1 MGTKEPNRALYFTV
15 ALIVA
20 FVGVLAS
27 VVWVTSRGPDEADGT
42 TIAGILAFATP
53 TIAGILA
60 LLAAGNAD
68 TKATAAAKNAN
79 EAAEVSLDTNRKVNG
94 TLDGLVRRNLEL
106 AEENKAL
113 RIATG
118 DPIIVATAKPPEP
131 GQRP

>member
-27 VVWVTSRGPDEADGT
+27 VVWVTSRGPDDSNGT

-68 TKATAAAKNAN
+68 TKATTAAKNAN

-113 RIATG
+113 RLVTG
-118 DPIIVATAKPPEP
+118 DPSIVATAKPADP
-131 GQRP
+131 GKQP